1 MASATLEHVNMSVSD
16 PGRTAD
22 LLGKLAGWQ
31 RRWEGPSMNGGHTIH
46 CGSDEGYVSL
56 YTNPAVQGGFA
67 KGAPMNHIGLAVDDL
82 AGAEAVVTGAGLV
95 PFSHGQYD
103 PGPRSFYFFDW
114 DHIEWEVVS
123 YA

>member
-1 MASATLEHVNMSVSD
+1 MPTATLEHVNISVSN

-22 LLGKLAGWQ
+22 LLAKLAGWH

-56 YTNPAVQGGFA
+56 YTNPAVQGDFV
-67 KGAPMNHIGLAVDDL
+67 KGAPMNHIGLSVDDL
-82 AGAEAVVTGAGLV
+82 AAAETVVVEAGLE
-95 PFSHGQYD
+95 PFSHSQYE